1 MIFRSITIDRLG
13 SVLKN
18 SPLLFLDA
26 QCAEPSLLFQIFKK
40 CRKRELVQILKRSKT
55 VLDLKL
61 THLHRYDGKL
71 LLGYKSERETDLLES
86 DQTSEA

>member
-1 MIFRSITIDRLG
+1 MRRT
-13 SVLKN
+13 K
-18 SPLLFLDA
+18 
-26 QCAEPSLLFQIFKK
+26 SLVSDVQEMEEG
-40 CRKRELVQILKRSKT
+40 ELVQILKRSKT